1 MIGANTL
8 ITGRRLI
15 RKMPEAKIVSEFV
28 AFTETNGCDKKA
40 SAKPAID
47 F

>member
-15 RKMPEAKIVSEFV
+15 RKMPEAKIVSEFA
-28 AFTETNGCDKKA
+28 AFTETGRDKQA
-40 SAKPAID
+40 SAQPAID